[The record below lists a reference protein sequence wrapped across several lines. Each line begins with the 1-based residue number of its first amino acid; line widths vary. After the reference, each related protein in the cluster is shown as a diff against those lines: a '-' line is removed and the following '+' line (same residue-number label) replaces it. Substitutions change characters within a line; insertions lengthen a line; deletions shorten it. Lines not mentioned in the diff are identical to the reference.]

1 MLYKAFFN
9 ENKDVL
15 GIMVIF
21 IDVTNIKKE
30 VKILWRKRE
39 YASYNDKYYTRNY
52 ILYWENWT

>member
-30 VKILWRKRE
+30 VKIL
-39 YASYNDKYYTRNY
+39 
-52 ILYWENWT
+52 